1 MLGKYGLQDV
11 AEINAAGVRIAKE
24 AVAESGKGVW
34 VAGAVGPTV
43 VCVCVL
49 SVGGPRRGVS
59 IDSRSRSCVH
69 AHHGVWWW
77 WRWCCKLT

>member
-49 SVGGPRRGVS
+49 SVGGPATRCVNRQPLSFVCACTSWGV
-59 IDSRSRSCVH
+59 VVV
-69 AHHGVWWW
+69 ALV
-77 WRWCCKLT
+77 L